1 MSLTEDFQGS
11 GRNVTCDNYFTDLK
25 LAESLAKTKLTM
37 IGTIKRNKT
46 FLPLDFQEKKAIS
59 LGESKFLFRNE
70 TTLLSYQ
77 RKRQKNVL
85 LLSTMHSKAEIV
97 AEKNNKPKMV
107 LAYNK
112 TKGGVDAM
120 DQMAHAF
127 TTKRKTKRWP
137 MVIFFNMRRVH
148 VEVPLSPMSHEDN
161 RQKFNLNI
169 GRSLALPQIMRR
181 AAVPTLQEPVCQNI
195 TNVLYSSSQHLS
207 QHKSIQPR
215 KEDQITQ
222 PLKNRKDVSS
232 VRRKKTKKKKKTTD
246 QPAAPARNIRSP
258 HVHIAPHKLL

>member
-1 MSLTEDFQGS
+1 
-11 GRNVTCDNYFTDLK
+11 
-25 LAESLAKTKLTM
+25 
-37 IGTIKRNKT
+37 
-46 FLPLDFQEKKAIS
+46 
-59 LGESKFLFRNE
+59 
-70 TTLLSYQ
+70 
-77 RKRQKNVL
+77 
-85 LLSTMHSKAEIV
+85 
-97 AEKNNKPKMV
+97 
-107 LAYNK
+107 
-112 TKGGVDAM
+112 
-120 DQMAHAF
+120 
-127 TTKRKTKRWP
+127 
-137 MVIFFNMRRVH
+137 MRRVH

-232 VRRKKTKKKKKTTD
+232 VRRKKTKKKK
-246 QPAAPARNIRSP
+246 NNRSTCSTCQEHSVPTCP
-258 HVHIAPHKLL
+258 HCSS